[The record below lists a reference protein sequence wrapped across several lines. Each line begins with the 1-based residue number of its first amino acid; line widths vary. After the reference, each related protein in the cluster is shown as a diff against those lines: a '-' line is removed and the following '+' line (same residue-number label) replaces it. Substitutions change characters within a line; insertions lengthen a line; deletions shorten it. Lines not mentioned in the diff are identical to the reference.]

1 MNARNRLYIMA
12 FAVYTSALLV
22 TAVFAWLA
30 IRYDIASNAAQL
42 AIAITGNGLGGF
54 ALVLGILRDDRAQK
68 AEEEAAKARQETA
81 KAKQQADEFQKL
93 YVELQQQTEQQRQQ
107 AEQQRQQAEQQRQQA
122 EQFRQQAEQE
132 RLQAEQER
140 QRAERA
146 EAELQRLRAEHD
158 HEVAARLHRLEI
170 AAGITPPDA
179 SDDATE
185 I

>member
-1 MNARNRLYIMA
+1 MNQRNRLYIMA

-30 IRYDIASNAAQL
+30 IQYNVASSVAQL
-42 AIAITGNGLGGF
+42 AIALTGNGLGGF
-54 ALVLGILRDDRAQK
+54 ALVLGILRDDRVQK
-68 AEEEAAKARQETA
+68 AEEETAKARQETA

-93 YVELQQQTEQQRQQ
+93 YVESQQ
-107 AEQQRQQAEQQRQQA
+107 
-122 EQFRQQAEQE
+122 
-132 RLQAEQER
+132 QAEQER

-146 EAELQRLRAEHD
+146 EAELQRLRAERD
-158 HEVAARLHRLEI
+158 DAVNARLRRLEI

>member
-107 AEQQRQQAEQQRQQA
+107 AEQQRQQAEQ
-122 EQFRQQAEQE
+122 FRQQAEQE

>member
-81 KAKQQADEFQKL
+81 KAKQQADELQKL
-93 YVELQQQTEQQRQQ
+93 YVELQQQT
-107 AEQQRQQAEQQRQQA
+107 EQQRQQA

>member
-81 KAKQQADEFQKL
+81 KAKQQADELQKL
-93 YVELQQQTEQQRQQ
+93 YVELQQQT
-107 AEQQRQQAEQQRQQA
+107 EQQRQQAEQQRQQA

>member
-107 AEQQRQQAEQQRQQA
+107 AEQQRQQAEQ
-122 EQFRQQAEQE
+122 FRQQAEQE

-170 AAGITPPDA
+170 AAGITLPDA

>member
-107 AEQQRQQAEQQRQQA
+107 AEQ
-122 EQFRQQAEQE
+122 FRQQAEQE